1 MVGSYRF
8 EHLVRQAD
16 GKPDVDPVAGRRARY
31 VMGRETVLREPFI
44 NCVHAIL
51 VRRYQSLNLILREVG
66 TIPHVE
72 RITEYQFSA
81 S

>member
-1 MVGSYRF
+1 
-8 EHLVRQAD
+8 
-16 GKPDVDPVAGRRARY
+16 
-31 VMGRETVLREPFI
+31 MGRETVLREPFI